1 MKIILLEN
9 VAGIG
14 KKFEVKKVSRGYARN
29 YLLPGKKA
37 IIADLVNMD
46 KLEVQQSVLKK
57 RQEKEKEGSRTLAEK
72 LGGFVLEI
80 SERVGEKGEL
90 FESITEQKIA
100 DFLNQQGFPL
110 NKSQIQLDQPIKV
123 LGNFPVEIKITPD
136 IKTKIEVRVKTAER

>member
-14 KKFEVKKVSRGYARN
+14 KKFEVKEVSRGYARN

-37 IIADLVNMD
+37 VIADLINMG
-46 KLEVQQSVLKK
+46 KLEVKQSVLKK
-57 RQEKEKEGSRTLAEK
+57 HQEKEKGSFQALAKK
-72 LGGFVLEI
+72 LEGFVLEI

-100 DFLNQQGFPL
+100 DSLNQQGFSL

-123 LGNFPVEIKITPD
+123 LGNFPVKIKITSD
-136 IKTKIEVRVKTAER
+136 IKTKIEVRVKVAEH

>member
-9 VAGIG
+9 VTGIG
-14 KKFEVKKVSRGYARN
+14 KRLEVKEVSRGYARN

-37 IIADLVNMD
+37 VIADSANMD
-46 KLEVQQSVLKK
+46 KLEAQQSVLKK
-57 RQEKEKEGSRTLAEK
+57 RQEKGKEGSQTLAEK

-90 FESITEQKIA
+90 FESITKQKIA

-123 LGNFPVEIKITPD
+123 LGNFPVEIKITSD
-136 IKTKIEVRVKTAER
+136 IKTKIEVRVKVAGH

>member
-14 KKFEVKKVSRGYARN
+14 KKFEVKKVSHGYARN

-37 IIADLVNMD
+37 VIANLVNMS
-46 KLEVQQSVLKK
+46 KLEVKQSALKK
-57 RQEKEKEGSRTLAEK
+57 RQEKEKGSFQALAKK
-72 LGGFVLEI
+72 LEGFVLEV

-100 DFLNQQGFPL
+100 DSLNQQGFPL

-123 LGNFPVEIKITPD
+123 LGNFPVEVKITSD
-136 IKTKIEVRVKTAER
+136 IKTKIEVRVKVIEQ

>member
-14 KKFEVKKVSRGYARN
+14 KKFEVKEVSRGYARN

-37 IIADLVNMD
+37 VIADLVNMG
-46 KLEVQQSVLKK
+46 KLEVKQSALKK
-57 RQEKEKEGSRTLAEK
+57 RQEKEKESFQALAEK
-72 LGGFVLEI
+72 LEGFVLEI
-80 SERVGEKGEL
+80 SERVGKGGEL

-100 DFLNQQGFPL
+100 DFLNQQGFLL

-123 LGNFPVEIKITPD
+123 LGNFPVEVKITPD
-136 IKTKIEVRVKTAER
+136 IKTKIEVRVKAIEQ